1 MKGEKSVARATVAVW
16 RIQAALAALIVMGAG
31 GTVVLSIMEQPW
43 GPIATAF
50 WLAGLVV
57 LLGLAWWLPGL
68 AYRCLGYR
76 LDGHGLVIRKGLFWR
91 HRIAIPRVR
100 IQHSDVSQG
109 PLQRRYGV
117 ATLKLY
123 TAGSRFTC
131 NELPGLDHDTALAL
145 RDTLLRQDDG
155 GDGDAV

>member
-1 MKGEKSVARATVAVW
+1 MLLETVSPATVPVW
-16 RIQAALAALIVMGAG
+16 RLRALCTAVVVAGAPIGAALLLLPVNLGPLVALACLGWALWV
-31 GTVVLSIMEQPW
+31 
-43 GPIATAF
+43 F
-50 WLAGLVV
+50 
-57 LLGLAWWLPGL
+57 GLAWWLPG
-68 AYRCLGYR
+68 AWFRRLGFR
-76 LDGHGLVIRKGLFWR
+76 LDPHGLVIRQGIFWR

-109 PLQRRYGV
+109 PLQRRFGV

-131 NELPGLDHDTALAL
+131 NELPGLDHDRALDL
-145 RDTLLRQDDG
+145 RDTLLRRDDG

>member
-1 MKGEKSVARATVAVW
+1 MSLESVSPATVPVW
-16 RIQAALAALIVMGAG
+16 RLRALGTAVVLAGAPVGAALAL
-31 GTVVLSIMEQPW
+31 
-43 GPIATAF
+43 F
-50 WLAGLVV
+50 
-57 LLGLAWWLPGL
+57 GLAWWLPG
-68 AYRCLGYR
+68 AWFRHLGYR
-76 LDGHGLVIRKGLFWR
+76 LDPHGLVVRQGIFWR

-117 ATLKLY
+117 GTLKLY

>member
-1 MKGEKSVARATVAVW
+1 MSLESVSPATVPVW
-16 RIQAALAALIVMGAG
+16 RLRALGTAVVLAGAPVGVALTLLPGSPGPLLALACLGWS
-31 GTVVLSIMEQPW
+31 L
-43 GPIATAF
+43 
-50 WLAGLVV
+50 LVV
-57 LLGLAWWLPGL
+57 GLAWWLPG
-68 AYRCLGYR
+68 AWFRHLGYR
-76 LDGHGLVIRKGLFWR
+76 LDPHGLVIRQGIFWR

-131 NELPGLDHDTALAL
+131 NELPGLDHDTALTL

-155 GDGDAV
+155 DDGDAV

>member
-16 RIQAALAALIVMGAG
+16 RIQAALTALIVTGAG
-31 GTVVLSIMEQPW
+31 GTAVLLVTGLPW
-43 GPIATAF
+43 GRVAVAS
-50 WLAGLVV
+50 WVAVLLV

-68 AYRCLGYR
+68 AYQRLGYR
-76 LDGHGLVIRKGLFWR
+76 LDRHGLVIRKGLFWR

-117 ATLKLY
+117 GTLKLY

>member
-1 MKGEKSVARATVAVW
+1 MGFQSVDRRTVSAWRLQALAGVAV
-16 RIQAALAALIVMGAG
+16 AALAAVAEG
-31 GTVVLSIMEQPW
+31 
-43 GPIATAF
+43 IALPQ
-50 WLAGLVV
+50 LAGWPVPGLLGGLLVV
-57 LLGLAWWLPGL
+57 AAGLALWLPAL
-68 AYRCLGYR
+68 AHARLRYR
-76 LDGHGLVIRKGLFWR
+76 LDEHGLTIEHGILWR
-91 HRIAIPRVR
+91 HRIIVPRVR
-100 IQHSDVSQG
+100 VQHSDISQG

-117 ATLKLY
+117 GTLKLY